1 MNAINNLGN
10 TLFPAAGSFVEADYL
25 AFLAQRVP
33 KDIETQLNSDGQPDL
48 GWSKSIS
55 IDDLMHPLSSHSLP
69 SRELQETA
77 SILSYII
84 HCYMH
89 ALKEQPAR
97 HDPYKLIYAIS
108 LYLHCFV
115 RGQGPEAG
123 AYTAALAILADVSAR
138 LDLETRLQVCRFLG
152 SLVPTI
158 YAEATTVSALLNEPT
173 PASSIVLA
181 LSIIASSVVSDL
193 SVTTENTM
201 KSESVGSAWAAE
213 EAYPTTSSYQGILIM
228 KRLVSEMYGPSG
240 KVRQVADRFLPAIED
255 GKKSM
260 EKDGG

>member
-1 MNAINNLGN
+1 MNTTNNLGD

-33 KDIETQLNSDGQPDL
+33 KDIGTQLNGDGQPDL
-48 GWSKSIS
+48 GWSKSIG
-55 IDDLMHPLSSHSLP
+55 IDDLMRPLSSHSFP
-69 SRELQETA
+69 SRELREMA
-77 SILSYII
+77 CILSYTI

-97 HDPYKLIYAIS
+97 DDPYKLIYAIS

-123 AYTAALAILADVSAR
+123 AYMTALGILADVSAR

-158 YAEATTVSALLNEPT
+158 CAEATTVSALLNEPA
-173 PASSIVLA
+173 PASSALVA
-181 LSIIASSVVSDL
+181 LSLIVSSIVSDL
-193 SVTTENTM
+193 SVMAENTM
-201 KSESVGSAWAAE
+201 EGESVSSTWAAE
-213 EAYPTTSSYQGILIM
+213 AAYPTTSSYQGICLL
-228 KRLVSEMYGPSG
+228 RRCGSEMYGSSG
-240 KVRQVADRFLPAIED
+240 KMRQVADRFLPAIED
-255 GKKSM
+255 GKK
-260 EKDGG
+260 DGG